1 LDIFIDRSMKF
12 LKNQITYF
20 VIIVALA
27 SLAGLAAAQLF
38 VLQETMRGN
47 QLLFEQ
53 KISLIKQTLTEEFR
67 KDNALVDELETAVS
81 SQCRQPGSMD
91 SFNRQFKKLTDSV
104 FNAYAVPVQYQYGI
118 YSHGNGETFIREWS
132 NIEDPRFTFDA
143 CQNYAQANLTCG
155 NGYSSGY
162 HLALFFP
169 NVRSYLIDQ
178 SSRSIRISF
187 LFIAIVLIGFIYAV
201 ITIRNQKKLSELKN
215 DFINNLT
222 HEFKTPV
229 FSIGVALKTIRKTEA
244 FNDSHKI
251 RKYVEVIENENERL
265 KNQVDKILQLA
276 LVQSGNFLLEK
287 RPFDIHEAL
296 ERIVRNFR
304 LAIEERGASAEF
316 DLLASK
322 TIIQADET
330 HLSNVFYNLLDNAL
344 KYTEGIPKI
353 RISTFDHS
361 TQEVAICIEDNG
373 VGISKD
379 TERFIFDKFYQH
391 HSRPGVNGFGLG
403 LHYVRSVV
411 EAHGGRITV
420 RSEVAKGSSFYIYLP
435 ARE

>member
-1 LDIFIDRSMKF
+1 MKF
-12 LKNQITYF
+12 FKNQITYF
-20 VIIVALA
+20 IIIAALA

-38 VLQETMRGN
+38 ILQETMDAN

-53 KISLIKQTLTEEFR
+53 KVSLIKQTLTEEFR
-67 KDNALVDELETAVS
+67 KDHALVKELETAVPL
-81 SQCRQPGSMD
+81 QHCDAASMD
-91 SFNRQFKKLTDSV
+91 LFNRHFQKLMDSV
-104 FNAYAVPVQYQYGI
+104 FHAYAVPIQYQYGI
-118 YSHGNGETFIREWS
+118 YSHHNGEGFATEWQ
-132 NIEDPRFTFDA
+132 NIEDSQFTFDA

-162 HLALFFP
+162 HLGMVFP

-178 SSRSIRISF
+178 SSKSIRISF
-187 LFIAIVLIGFIYAV
+187 IFIGIVLIGFIYAV
-201 ITIRNQKKLSELKN
+201 VTIRNQKKLSELKN

-244 FNDSHKI
+244 FNGSQKI
-251 RKYVEVIENENERL
+251 QKYVEVIENENERL

-287 RPFDIHEAL
+287 RSFNIHEAL
-296 ERIVRNFR
+296 ERIVKNFR
-304 LAIEERGASAEF
+304 LAIEERGANVGL
-316 DLLASK
+316 DLSASK
-322 TIIQADET
+322 TVILADET

-344 KYTEGIPKI
+344 KYSEGVPTI

-361 TQEVAICIEDNG
+361 TQDVAICIADNG
-373 VGISKD
+373 VGIGKD
-379 TERFIFDKFYQH
+379 TERFIFDKFYHH
-391 HSRPGVNGFGLG
+391 HSRPGISGFGLG

-420 RSEVAKGSSFYIYLP
+420 KSEVTKGSEFFIYLP
-435 ARE
+435 AHG